1 MHDTDFYLIL
11 ISFIIIFVAS
21 ISVIFAISKILK
33 GILFKEKKMPQERLQ
48 KKIPLIPIEE
58 MTKRQEGEKMKINY
72 RKRVKEITTMDP
84 EFVAS
89 VLRKWLREK

>member
-1 MHDTDFYLIL
+1 
-11 ISFIIIFVAS
+11 SFIIIFVAS

-33 GILFKEKKMPQERLQ
+33 GILFKETKRHQERLQ
-48 KKIPLIPIEE
+48 KKIPLIPVKE
-58 MTKRQEGEKMKINY
+58 MTKRQEGKKMKIDY
-72 RKRVKEITTMDP
+72 RNRVKEITTMDP